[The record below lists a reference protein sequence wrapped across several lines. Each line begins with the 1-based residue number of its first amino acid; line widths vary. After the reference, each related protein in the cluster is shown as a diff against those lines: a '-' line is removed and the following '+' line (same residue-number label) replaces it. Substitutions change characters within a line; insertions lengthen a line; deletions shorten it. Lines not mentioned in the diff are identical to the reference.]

1 MEPLPEGGGAL
12 PHVSQTDVTMFL
24 DGVQVRDGRMPEPY
38 WYAGHTLKIC
48 VDGIVFQLGTAKGD
62 DHNCLID
69 TLRQMLNERHGA
81 LIVQGSVADVRA
93 RLEDRHRGGATPIA
107 SLDFLDLADHW
118 EDIVDLLEGA
128 DEGRSVRP
136 LGSARYEVMC
146 VDLMYV
152 GSGDRLPRRRDR
164 GGRKTLYIARVNGN
178 HFVPLK
184 WVANPRSLR
193 PEPPA
198 PHPWGGAPAAAPTV
212 HELDLPPA
220 ASASAAAAP
229 AASPG
234 ATQAGSGSAAADG
247 ALDAAPAASASAVAP
262 RAGTAS
268 AASQMAAD
276 AAAQRLRA
284 EKARGLGP
292 DAAARL
298 EDASRSRPASGAGG
312 GPECFGV
319 GRRDQLRRALDKSRA
334 ASGAATWSGATAA
347 EPPGEAAAPQAT
359 PPGPRPPPPRTMA
372 SRPSV
377 DDPVIV
383 TDSADAL

>member
-1 MEPLPEGGGAL
+1 M
-12 PHVSQTDVTMFL
+12 SQTDVTMFL

-38 WYAGHTLKIC
+38 WYAEHTLKIC

-81 LIVQGSVADVRA
+81 LIVEGSVADVRA

-136 LGSARYEVMC
+136 LGSAHYEVMC

-184 WVANPRSLR
+184 WVSNPRSLR

-198 PHPWGGAPAAAPTV
+198 PPPWGGAPAAAA
-212 HELDLPPA
+212 LDAGALPEASAAPATSPGAAQAGAGSAGRGIGAPAGWPAEGRSASVPASDGAAADAPAEGGDGAGGAGAATA
-220 ASASAAAAP
+220 ASEPSSGGERGGLGRRASARESAAAAAEERARQEDP
-229 AASPG
+229 AERERRLAIAEHNKRQELEG
-234 ATQAGSGSAAADG
+234 KVIG
-247 ALDAAPAASASAVAP
+247 ALRARQENVPFDIGRWSHERLRQTLRRLRGGGDGDECEPTIAALSDAA
-262 RAGTAS
+262 
-268 AASQMAAD
+268 
-276 AAAQRLRA
+276 L
-284 EKARGLGP
+284 
-292 DAAARL
+292 
-298 EDASRSRPASGAGG
+298 
-312 GPECFGV
+312 
-319 GRRDQLRRALDKSRA
+319 
-334 ASGAATWSGATAA
+334 
-347 EPPGEAAAPQAT
+347 
-359 PPGPRPPPPRTMA
+359 
-372 SRPSV
+372 
-377 DDPVIV
+377 
-383 TDSADAL
+383 